1 MVNLVSSPHHHGAL
15 QTNQLMLHVMLA
27 CVPALF
33 VQIYAFGWGNLI
45 HVLLAVITA
54 LLCEAAVVKLRK
66 RSVFFTLTDYSAALT
81 GLLIGLSIPGIAPW
95 WMSVIGTG
103 FAIVIVKQL
112 YGGLGFNIF
121 NPAMAGYVVLL
132 VSFPVQMSQWMPSAE
147 LAAHQTSFVDALTLV
162 FSGVSSSGLT
172 PEQLRLGVDGITQAT
187 PLDAMK
193 TGLTQGQ
200 TLFEVAQ
207 RFAIDDWEKN
217 AWVWLNLAYLLGGL
231 YLLKMRA
238 IRWHIPAGV
247 LLGLGAISLFFFLY
261 DSSTHASPLMH
272 WLSGATMMGAFI
284 IATDPVSASTTNKG
298 RLIYGAMIGLLVYII
313 RQWGGYPDAMAFAVL
328 LANMTVPLLDQYTK
342 PHVYG
347 HGD

>member
-1 MVNLVSSPHHHGAL
+1 MVNLASSPHNHGTR
-15 QTNQLMLHVMLA
+15 QTSSLMMHVMLA
-27 CVPALF
+27 CVPAML
-33 VQIYAFGWGNLI
+33 VQIYAFGWGNLVHI
-45 HVLLAVITA
+45 LLAIMTA
-54 LLCEAAVVKLRK
+54 LVCEAAVATLRN

-95 WMSVIGTG
+95 WMSVIGTS

-132 VSFPVQMSQWMPSAE
+132 VSFPVQMSLWAPSAE
-147 LAAHQTSFVDALTLV
+147 LAAHQTTISDSLSII
-162 FSGVSSSGLT
+162 FSGVNTEGLT
-172 PEQLRLGVDGITQAT
+172 AEQLRLGIDGVTQAT

-200 TLFEVAQ
+200 TLFEISQQFVTNN
-207 RFAIDDWEKN
+207 WEKN
-217 AWVWLNLAYLLGGL
+217 AWMWLNLAYLLGGI
-231 YLLKMRA
+231 YLLSIRA
-238 IRWHIPAGV
+238 IRWHIPVGV
-247 LLGLGAISLFFFLY
+247 LSGLGAISLFFFLY
-261 DSSTHASPLMH
+261 DASTHASPLMH
-272 WLSGATMMGAFI
+272 WFSGAAMMGAFI

-298 RLIYGAMIGLLVYII
+298 RLIYGAMIGVMVYII

>member
-1 MVNLVSSPHHHGAL
+1 MANLVSSPHHHGAL

-27 CVPALF
+27 CIPAIL
-33 VQIYAFGWGNLI
+33 VQIIAFGWGNLI
-45 HVLLAVITA
+45 HIMLAIITA
-54 LLCEAAVVKLRK
+54 LACEAAVITLRK

-95 WMSVIGTG
+95 WMSVIGSG

-112 YGGLGFNIF
+112 YGGLGFNLF

-132 VSFPVQMSQWMPSAE
+132 VSFPVQMSQWAPSAE
-147 LAAHQTSFVDALTLV
+147 LAATQTSLSDAISIIFTGLST
-162 FSGVSSSGLT
+162 SGLT
-172 PEQLRLGVDGITQAT
+172 IEQLRLGIDGITQAT

-200 TLFEVAQ
+200 TLFEVSQNTALYDWQ
-207 RFAIDDWEKN
+207 RNGWL
-217 AWVWLNLAYLLGGL
+217 WLNSAFFLGGL
-231 YLLKMRA
+231 YLLKIRA
-238 IRWHIPAGV
+238 IRWHIPVGM
-247 LLGLGAISLFFFLY
+247 LLGLGTIALFFFLF
-261 DSSTHASPLMH
+261 DSSTHASPLTH
-272 WLSGATMMGAFI
+272 WLSGACMMGAFI

-298 RLIYGAMIGLLVYII
+298 RFIYGFMIGLLVYII
-313 RQWGGYPDAMAFAVL
+313 RQWGGYPDAVAFAVL